1 MILKILW
8 YNLFKF
14 LIKCSLFFYTRR
26 IIVKGK
32 ENIPQKGAV
41 LFVVNHPNGLID
53 PLIVAV
59 NNPRVQHF
67 LVRAA
72 SFKKPLIKRF
82 LGSLN
87 LMPIYR
93 MRDGVKQL
101 GNNKEVFEKCF
112 TLLNNQNA
120 LMIFPEG
127 SHNKRRTIRNLSKG
141 FSRIVFGALEQN
153 PALQIHIIPVGL
165 TYQNP
170 SVYPSNVCLHYGT
183 PILAND
189 FYKPLIINSEIKRLK
204 DVITSQLKTLS
215 VHIPLDENYE
225 KILDKLTAANV
236 DFTDVERVNLMIT
249 STIISGREK
258 KVNLVS
264 FIKPFIL
271 LNSIV
276 PWFIWKHTE
285 SKINEFEFIDTFRYG
300 INTITVSV
308 NFMIQTYLVS
318 YFYSWLSGIIYLASS
333 LLLILLYSKFHPNSA
348 K

>member
-1 MILKILW
+1 M
-8 YNLFKF
+8 
-14 LIKCSLFFYTRR
+14 
-26 IIVKGK
+26 KGR
-32 ENIPQKGAV
+32 ENIPKKGAI
-41 LFVVNHPNGLID
+41 LFMVNHPNGLID

-82 LGSLN
+82 LESLN

-101 GNNKEVFEKCF
+101 GNNKDVFDKCF
-112 TLLNNQNA
+112 TLLNNQKA

-127 SHNKRRTIRNLSKG
+127 SHDKRRTVRTLSKG

-170 SVYPSNVCLHYGT
+170 SFYPSNVCLHYGT

-204 DVITSQLKTLS
+204 DVITSQLKTLC
-215 VHIPLDENYE
+215 VHIPIDENYE
-225 KILDKLTAANV
+225 KNLAKLTAANV
-236 DFTDVERVNLMIT
+236 DFTEVELVNSMIT
-249 STIISGREK
+249 SSIISEREK
-258 KVNLVS
+258 KLNLVG
-264 FIKPFIL
+264 FLKPFII
-271 LNSIV
+271 LNSII
-276 PWFIWKHTE
+276 PWIIWKYTK
-285 SKINEFEFIDTFRYG
+285 SKIDEFEFIDTFRYG
-300 INTITVSV
+300 IGTITVSV
-308 NFMIQTYLVS
+308 NLMIQTYLAS
-318 YFYSWLSGIIYLASS
+318 FFYQWILGLVYLASS
-333 LLLILLYSKFHPNSA
+333 LLLLLLYSKFQPITV

>member
-1 MILKILW
+1 VILKTLW
-8 YNLFKF
+8 YYLFKI
-14 LIKCSLFFYTRR
+14 LIKCSLFFYTKR
-26 IIVKGK
+26 ILVKGK
-32 ENIPQKGAV
+32 ENIPKKGAI

-82 LGSLN
+82 LESLN

-101 GNNKEVFEKCF
+101 GNNKDVFDKCF
-112 TLLNNQNA
+112 TLLNNQKA

-127 SHNKRRTIRNLSKG
+127 SHDKRRTVRTLSKG

-170 SVYPSNVCLHYGT
+170 SVYPSNVCLHYGS

-204 DVITSQLKTLS
+204 DVITSQLKTLC
-215 VHIPLDENYE
+215 VHIPIDENYE
-225 KILDKLTAANV
+225 KTLAKLTAANV
-236 DFTDVERVNLMIT
+236 DFTEVELVNSMIT
-249 STIISGREK
+249 SSIISGREK
-258 KVNLVS
+258 KLNLVG
-264 FIKPFIL
+264 FLKPFII
-271 LNSIV
+271 LNSII
-276 PWFIWKHTE
+276 PWIIWKYTK
-285 SKINEFEFIDTFRYG
+285 SKIDEFEFIDTFRYG
-300 INTITVSV
+300 IGTITVSV
-308 NFMIQTYLVS
+308 NLMIQTYLAS
-318 YFYSWLSGIIYLASS
+318 FFYQWILGLVYLASS
-333 LLLILLYSKFHPNSA
+333 LLLLLLYSKFQPITV

>member
-1 MILKILW
+1 M
-8 YNLFKF
+8 
-14 LIKCSLFFYTRR
+14 
-26 IIVKGK
+26 KGR
-32 ENIPQKGAV
+32 ENIPKKGAI
-41 LFVVNHPNGLID
+41 LFMVNHPNGLID

-72 SFKKPLIKRF
+72 SFKKPLMKRF
-82 LGSLN
+82 LESLN

-101 GNNKEVFEKCF
+101 GNNKDVFDKCF
-112 TLLNNQNA
+112 TLLNNQKA

-127 SHNKRRTIRNLSKG
+127 SHDKRRTVRTLSKG

-204 DVITSQLKTLS
+204 DVITSQLKTLC
-215 VHIPLDENYE
+215 VHIPIDENYE
-225 KILDKLTAANV
+225 KNLAKLTAANV
-236 DFTDVERVNLMIT
+236 DFTEVELVNSMIT
-249 STIISGREK
+249 SSIISEREK
-258 KVNLVS
+258 KLNLVG
-264 FIKPFIL
+264 FLKPFII
-271 LNSIV
+271 LNSII
-276 PWFIWKHTE
+276 PWIIWKYTK
-285 SKINEFEFIDTFRYG
+285 SKIDEFEFIDTFRYG
-300 INTITVSV
+300 IGTITVSV
-308 NFMIQTYLVS
+308 NLMIQTYLAS
-318 YFYSWLSGIIYLASS
+318 FFYQWILGLVYLASS
-333 LLLILLYSKFHPNSA
+333 LLLLLLYSKFQPITV

>member
-1 MILKILW
+1 MILKTLW
-8 YNLFKF
+8 YYLFKF
-14 LIKCSLFFYTRR
+14 LIKSSLFFYTRK
-26 IIVKGK
+26 ITVKGR
-32 ENIPQKGAV
+32 ENIPKKGAI
-41 LFVVNHPNGLID
+41 LFMVNHPNGLID

-72 SFKKPLIKRF
+72 SFKKPFIKKF

-87 LMPIYR
+87 LMPIFR

-112 TLLNNQNA
+112 TLLDNQKA

-127 SHNKRRTIRNLSKG
+127 SHDKRRTVRTLSKG

-204 DVITSQLKTLS
+204 DVITSQLKTLC
-215 VHIPLDENYE
+215 VHIPIDENYE
-225 KILDKLTAANV
+225 KNLAKLTAANV
-236 DFTDVERVNLMIT
+236 DFTEVELVNSMIT
-249 STIISGREK
+249 SSIISEREK
-258 KVNLVS
+258 KLNLVG
-264 FIKPFIL
+264 FLKPFII
-271 LNSIV
+271 LNSII
-276 PWFIWKHTE
+276 PWIIWKYTK
-285 SKINEFEFIDTFRYG
+285 SKIDEFEFIDTFRYG
-300 INTITVSV
+300 IGTITVSV
-308 NFMIQTYLVS
+308 NLMIQTYLAS
-318 YFYSWLSGIIYLASS
+318 FFYQWILGLVYLASS
-333 LLLILLYSKFHPNSA
+333 LLLLLLYSKFQPITV

>member
-1 MILKILW
+1 M
-8 YNLFKF
+8 
-14 LIKCSLFFYTRR
+14 
-26 IIVKGK
+26 KGR
-32 ENIPQKGAV
+32 ENIPKKGAI
-41 LFVVNHPNGLID
+41 LFMVNHPNGLID

-82 LGSLN
+82 LESLN

-101 GNNKEVFEKCF
+101 GNNKDVFDKCF
-112 TLLNNQNA
+112 TLLNNQKA

-127 SHNKRRTIRNLSKG
+127 SHDKRRTVRTLSKG

-170 SVYPSNVCLHYGT
+170 SFYPSNVCLHYGT

-204 DVITSQLKTLS
+204 DVITSQLKTLC
-215 VHIPLDENYE
+215 VHIPIDENYE
-225 KILDKLTAANV
+225 KTLAKLTAANV
-236 DFTDVERVNLMIT
+236 DFTEVELVNSMIT
-249 STIISGREK
+249 SSIISEREK
-258 KVNLVS
+258 KLNLVG
-264 FIKPFIL
+264 FLKPFII
-271 LNSIV
+271 LNSII
-276 PWFIWKHTE
+276 PWIIWKYTK
-285 SKINEFEFIDTFRYG
+285 SKIDEFEFIDTFRYG
-300 INTITVSV
+300 IGTITVSV
-308 NFMIQTYLVS
+308 NLMIQTYLAS
-318 YFYSWLSGIIYLASS
+318 FFYQWILGLVYLASS
-333 LLLILLYSKFHPNSA
+333 LLLLLLYSKFQPITV

>member
-1 MILKILW
+1 MILKTLW
-8 YNLFKF
+8 YYLFKI
-14 LIKCSLFFYTRR
+14 LIKCSLFFYTKR
-26 IIVKGK
+26 ILVKGK
-32 ENIPQKGAV
+32 ENIPKKGAI

-87 LMPIYR
+87 LMPIFR

-101 GNNKEVFEKCF
+101 GNNKDIFEKCF
-112 TLLNNQNA
+112 TLLNNQKA

-127 SHNKRRTIRNLSKG
+127 SHDKRRTIRTLSKG
-141 FSRIVFGALEQN
+141 FSRIVFGALELN

-170 SVYPSNVCLHYGT
+170 SVYPTNVCLHYGT

-204 DVITSQLKTLS
+204 DVITSQLKTLC
-215 VHIPLDENYE
+215 VHIPIDENYE
-225 KILDKLTAANV
+225 KTLAKLTAANV
-236 DFTDVERVNLMIT
+236 DFTEVELVNSMIT
-249 STIISGREK
+249 SSIISGREK
-258 KVNLVS
+258 KLNLVG
-264 FIKPFIL
+264 FLKPFII
-271 LNSIV
+271 LNSII
-276 PWFIWKHTE
+276 PWIIWKYTK
-285 SKINEFEFIDTFRYG
+285 SKIDEFEFIDTFRYG
-300 INTITVSV
+300 IGTITVSV
-308 NFMIQTYLVS
+308 NLMIQTYLAS
-318 YFYSWLSGIIYLASS
+318 FFYQWILGLVYLASS
-333 LLLILLYSKFHPNSA
+333 LLLLLLYSKFQPITV

>member
-1 MILKILW
+1 MILKTLW
-8 YNLFKF
+8 YYLFKI
-14 LIKCSLFFYTRR
+14 LIKCSLFFYTKR
-26 IIVKGK
+26 ILVKGK
-32 ENIPQKGAV
+32 ENIPKKGAI

-82 LGSLN
+82 LESLN

-101 GNNKEVFEKCF
+101 GNNKDVFDKCF
-112 TLLNNQNA
+112 TLLNNQKA

-127 SHNKRRTIRNLSKG
+127 SHDKRRTVRTLSKG

-153 PALQIHIIPVGL
+153 QALQIHIIPVGL

-170 SVYPSNVCLHYGT
+170 SVYPSNVCLHYGS

-204 DVITSQLKTLS
+204 DVITSQLKTLC
-215 VHIPLDENYE
+215 VHIPIDENYE
-225 KILDKLTAANV
+225 KTLAKLTAANV
-236 DFTDVERVNLMIT
+236 DFTEVELVNSMIT
-249 STIISGREK
+249 SSIISGREK
-258 KVNLVS
+258 KLNLVG
-264 FIKPFIL
+264 FLKPFII
-271 LNSIV
+271 LNSII
-276 PWFIWKHTE
+276 PWIIWKYTK
-285 SKINEFEFIDTFRYG
+285 SKIDEFEFIDTFRYG
-300 INTITVSV
+300 IGTITVSV
-308 NFMIQTYLVS
+308 NLMIQTYLAS
-318 YFYSWLSGIIYLASS
+318 FFYQWILGLVYLASS
-333 LLLILLYSKFHPNSA
+333 LLLLLLYSKFQPITV

>member
-1 MILKILW
+1 M
-8 YNLFKF
+8 
-14 LIKCSLFFYTRR
+14 
-26 IIVKGK
+26 KGR
-32 ENIPQKGAV
+32 ENIPKKGAI
-41 LFVVNHPNGLID
+41 LFMVNHPNGLID

-82 LGSLN
+82 LESLN

-101 GNNKEVFEKCF
+101 GNNKDVFDKCF
-112 TLLNNQNA
+112 TLLNNQKA

-127 SHNKRRTIRNLSKG
+127 SHDKRRTVRTLSKG

-204 DVITSQLKTLS
+204 DVITSQLKTLC
-215 VHIPLDENYE
+215 VHIPIDENYE
-225 KILDKLTAANV
+225 KNLAKLTAANV
-236 DFTDVERVNLMIT
+236 DFTEVELVNSMIT
-249 STIISGREK
+249 SSIISEREK
-258 KVNLVS
+258 KLNLVG
-264 FIKPFIL
+264 FLKPFII
-271 LNSIV
+271 LNSII
-276 PWFIWKHTE
+276 PWIIWKYTK
-285 SKINEFEFIDTFRYG
+285 SKIDEFEFIDTFRYG
-300 INTITVSV
+300 IGTITVSV
-308 NFMIQTYLVS
+308 NLMIQTYLAS
-318 YFYSWLSGIIYLASS
+318 FFYQWILGLVYLASS
-333 LLLILLYSKFHPNSA
+333 LLLLLLYSKFQPITV

>member
-1 MILKILW
+1 M
-8 YNLFKF
+8 
-14 LIKCSLFFYTRR
+14 
-26 IIVKGK
+26 
-32 ENIPQKGAV
+32 
-41 LFVVNHPNGLID
+41 VNHPNGLID

-82 LGSLN
+82 LESLN

-101 GNNKEVFEKCF
+101 GNNKDVFDKCF
-112 TLLNNQNA
+112 TLLNNQKA

-127 SHNKRRTIRNLSKG
+127 SHDKRRTVRTLSKG

-170 SVYPSNVCLHYGT
+170 SFYPSNVCLHYGT

-204 DVITSQLKTLS
+204 DVITSQLKTLC
-215 VHIPLDENYE
+215 VHIPIDENYE
-225 KILDKLTAANV
+225 KTLAKLSAANV
-236 DFTDVERVNLMIT
+236 DFTEVELVNSMIT
-249 STIISGREK
+249 SSIISEREK
-258 KVNLVS
+258 KLNLVG
-264 FIKPFIL
+264 FLKPFII
-271 LNSIV
+271 LNSII
-276 PWFIWKHTE
+276 PWIIWKYTK
-285 SKINEFEFIDTFRYG
+285 SKIDEFEFIDTFRYG
-300 INTITVSV
+300 IGTITVSV
-308 NFMIQTYLVS
+308 NLMIQTYLAS
-318 YFYSWLSGIIYLASS
+318 FFYQWILGLVYLASS
-333 LLLILLYSKFHPNSA
+333 LLLLLLYSKFQPITV

>member
-1 MILKILW
+1 M
-8 YNLFKF
+8 
-14 LIKCSLFFYTRR
+14 
-26 IIVKGK
+26 KGR
-32 ENIPQKGAV
+32 ENIPKKGAI
-41 LFVVNHPNGLID
+41 LFMVNHPNGLID

-82 LGSLN
+82 LESLN

-101 GNNKEVFEKCF
+101 GNNKDVFDKCF
-112 TLLNNQNA
+112 TLLNNQKA

-127 SHNKRRTIRNLSKG
+127 SHDKRRTVRTLSKG

-204 DVITSQLKTLS
+204 DVITSQLKTLC
-215 VHIPLDENYE
+215 VHIPIDENYE
-225 KILDKLTAANV
+225 KTLAKLTAANV
-236 DFTDVERVNLMIT
+236 DFTEVELVNSMIT
-249 STIISGREK
+249 SSIISEREK
-258 KVNLVS
+258 KLNLVG
-264 FIKPFIL
+264 FLKPFII
-271 LNSIV
+271 LNSII
-276 PWFIWKHTE
+276 PWIIWKYTK
-285 SKINEFEFIDTFRYG
+285 SKIDEFEFIDTFRYG
-300 INTITVSV
+300 IGTITVSV
-308 NFMIQTYLVS
+308 NLMIQTYLAS
-318 YFYSWLSGIIYLASS
+318 FFYQWILGLVYLASS
-333 LLLILLYSKFHPNSA
+333 LLLLLLYSKFQPITV

>member
-1 MILKILW
+1 MILKTLW

-14 LIKCSLFFYTRR
+14 IIKCSLFFYTRR

-32 ENIPQKGAV
+32 ENIPKKGAV

-82 LGSLN
+82 LESLN

-101 GNNKEVFEKCF
+101 GNNKNVFEKCF
-112 TLLNNQNA
+112 TLLNNQKA

-127 SHNKRRTIRNLSKG
+127 SHDKRRTVRTLSKG

-170 SVYPSNVCLHYGT
+170 SFYPSNVCLHYGT

-204 DVITSQLKTLS
+204 DVITSQLKTLC
-215 VHIPLDENYE
+215 VHIPIDENYE
-225 KILDKLTAANV
+225 KNLAKLTAANV
-236 DFTDVERVNLMIT
+236 DFTEVELVNSMIT
-249 STIISGREK
+249 SSIISEREK
-258 KVNLVS
+258 KLNLVG
-264 FIKPFIL
+264 FLKPFII
-271 LNSIV
+271 LNSII
-276 PWFIWKHTE
+276 PWIIWKYTK
-285 SKINEFEFIDTFRYG
+285 SKIDEFEFIDTFRYG
-300 INTITVSV
+300 IGTITVSV
-308 NFMIQTYLVS
+308 NLMIQTYLAS
-318 YFYSWLSGIIYLASS
+318 FFYQWILGLVYLASS
-333 LLLILLYSKFHPNSA
+333 LLLLLLYSKFQPITV

>member
-1 MILKILW
+1 M
-8 YNLFKF
+8 
-14 LIKCSLFFYTRR
+14 
-26 IIVKGK
+26 KGR
-32 ENIPQKGAV
+32 ENIPKKGAI
-41 LFVVNHPNGLID
+41 LFMVNHPNGLID

-72 SFKKPLIKRF
+72 SFKKPLMKRF
-82 LGSLN
+82 LESLN

-101 GNNKEVFEKCF
+101 GNNKDVFDKCF
-112 TLLNNQNA
+112 TLLNNQKA

-127 SHNKRRTIRNLSKG
+127 SHDKRRTVRTLSKG

-170 SVYPSNVCLHYGT
+170 SFYPSNVCLHYGT

-204 DVITSQLKTLS
+204 DVITSQLKTLC
-215 VHIPLDENYE
+215 VHIPIDENYE
-225 KILDKLTAANV
+225 KNLAKLTAANV
-236 DFTDVERVNLMIT
+236 DFTEVELVNSMIT
-249 STIISGREK
+249 SSIISEREK
-258 KVNLVS
+258 KLNLVG
-264 FIKPFIL
+264 FLKPFII
-271 LNSIV
+271 LNSII
-276 PWFIWKHTE
+276 PWIIWKYTK
-285 SKINEFEFIDTFRYG
+285 SKIDEFEFIDTFRYG
-300 INTITVSV
+300 IGTITVSV
-308 NFMIQTYLVS
+308 NLMIQTYLAS
-318 YFYSWLSGIIYLASS
+318 FFYQWILGLVYLASS
-333 LLLILLYSKFHPNSA
+333 LLLLLLYSKFQPITV

>member
-1 MILKILW
+1 M
-8 YNLFKF
+8 
-14 LIKCSLFFYTRR
+14 
-26 IIVKGK
+26 KGR
-32 ENIPQKGAV
+32 ENIPKKGAI
-41 LFVVNHPNGLID
+41 LFMVNHPNGLID

-82 LGSLN
+82 LESLN

-101 GNNKEVFEKCF
+101 GNNKDVFDKCF
-112 TLLNNQNA
+112 TLLNNQKA

-127 SHNKRRTIRNLSKG
+127 SHDKRRTVRTLSKG

-170 SVYPSNVCLHYGT
+170 SFYPSNVCLHYGT

-204 DVITSQLKTLS
+204 DVITSQLKTLC
-215 VHIPLDENYE
+215 VHIPIDENYE
-225 KILDKLTAANV
+225 KTLAKLSAANV
-236 DFTDVERVNLMIT
+236 DFTEVELVNSMIT
-249 STIISGREK
+249 SSIISEREK
-258 KVNLVS
+258 KLNLVG
-264 FIKPFIL
+264 FLKPFII
-271 LNSIV
+271 LNSII
-276 PWFIWKHTE
+276 PWIIWKYTK
-285 SKINEFEFIDTFRYG
+285 SKIDEFEFIDTFRYG
-300 INTITVSV
+300 IGTITVSV
-308 NFMIQTYLVS
+308 NLMIQTYLAS
-318 YFYSWLSGIIYLASS
+318 FFYQWILGLVYLASS
-333 LLLILLYSKFHPNSA
+333 LLLLLLYSKFQPITV

>member
-1 MILKILW
+1 
-8 YNLFKF
+8 
-14 LIKCSLFFYTRR
+14 
-26 IIVKGK
+26 VKGR
-32 ENIPQKGAV
+32 ENIPKKGAI
-41 LFVVNHPNGLID
+41 LFMVNHPNGLID

-72 SFKKPLIKRF
+72 SFKKPLMKRF
-82 LGSLN
+82 LESLN

-101 GNNKEVFEKCF
+101 GNNKDVFDKCF
-112 TLLNNQNA
+112 TLLNNQKA

-127 SHNKRRTIRNLSKG
+127 SHDKRRTVRTLSKG

-170 SVYPSNVCLHYGT
+170 SFYPSNVCLHYGT

-204 DVITSQLKTLS
+204 DVITSQLKTLC
-215 VHIPLDENYE
+215 VHIPIDENYE
-225 KILDKLTAANV
+225 KNLAKLTAANV
-236 DFTDVERVNLMIT
+236 DFTEVELVNSMIT
-249 STIISGREK
+249 SSIISEREK
-258 KVNLVS
+258 KLNLVG
-264 FIKPFIL
+264 FLKPFII
-271 LNSIV
+271 LNSII
-276 PWFIWKHTE
+276 PWIIWKYTK
-285 SKINEFEFIDTFRYG
+285 SKIDEFEFIDTFRYG
-300 INTITVSV
+300 IGTITVSV
-308 NFMIQTYLVS
+308 NLMIQTYLAS
-318 YFYSWLSGIIYLASS
+318 FFYQWILGLVYLASS
-333 LLLILLYSKFHPNSA
+333 LLLLLLYSKFQPITV

>member
-1 MILKILW
+1 
-8 YNLFKF
+8 
-14 LIKCSLFFYTRR
+14 
-26 IIVKGK
+26 VKGR
-32 ENIPQKGAV
+32 ENIPKKGAI
-41 LFVVNHPNGLID
+41 LFMVNHPNGLID

-82 LGSLN
+82 LESLN

-101 GNNKEVFEKCF
+101 GNNKDVFDKCF
-112 TLLNNQNA
+112 TLLNNQKA

-127 SHNKRRTIRNLSKG
+127 SHDKRRTVRTLSKG

-170 SVYPSNVCLHYGT
+170 SVYPSNVCLHYGS

-204 DVITSQLKTLS
+204 DVITSQLKTLC
-215 VHIPLDENYE
+215 VHIPIDENYE
-225 KILDKLTAANV
+225 KTLAKLTAANV
-236 DFTDVERVNLMIT
+236 DFTEVELVNSMIT
-249 STIISGREK
+249 SSIISGREK
-258 KVNLVS
+258 KLNLVG
-264 FIKPFIL
+264 FLKPFII
-271 LNSIV
+271 LNSII
-276 PWFIWKHTE
+276 PWIIWKYTK
-285 SKINEFEFIDTFRYG
+285 SKIDEFEFIDTFRYG
-300 INTITVSV
+300 IGTITVSV
-308 NFMIQTYLVS
+308 NLMIQTYLAS
-318 YFYSWLSGIIYLASS
+318 FFYQWILGLVYLASS
-333 LLLILLYSKFHPNSA
+333 LLLLLLYSKFQPITV

>member
-1 MILKILW
+1 MILKTLW
-8 YNLFKF
+8 YYLFKF
-14 LIKCSLFFYTRR
+14 LIKSSLFFYTRK
-26 IIVKGK
+26 ITVKGR
-32 ENIPQKGAV
+32 ENIPKKGAI
-41 LFVVNHPNGLID
+41 LFMVNHPNGLID

-82 LGSLN
+82 LESLN

-101 GNNKEVFEKCF
+101 GNNKDVFDKCF
-112 TLLNNQNA
+112 TLLNNQKA

-127 SHNKRRTIRNLSKG
+127 SHDKRRTVRTLSKG

-170 SVYPSNVCLHYGT
+170 SFYPSNVCLHYGT

-204 DVITSQLKTLS
+204 DVITSQLKTLC
-215 VHIPLDENYE
+215 VHIPIDENYE
-225 KILDKLTAANV
+225 KNLAKLTAANV
-236 DFTDVERVNLMIT
+236 DFTEVELVNSMIT
-249 STIISGREK
+249 SSIISEREK
-258 KVNLVS
+258 KLNLVG
-264 FIKPFIL
+264 FLKPFII
-271 LNSIV
+271 LNSII
-276 PWFIWKHTE
+276 PWIIWKYTK
-285 SKINEFEFIDTFRYG
+285 SKIDEFEFIDTFRYG
-300 INTITVSV
+300 IGTITVSV
-308 NFMIQTYLVS
+308 NLMIQTYLAS
-318 YFYSWLSGIIYLASS
+318 FFYQWILGLVYLASS
-333 LLLILLYSKFHPNSA
+333 LLLLLLYSKFQPITV